1 MRRPRGLPAVP
12 VIVALVLGLYLA
24 CIAAAAL
31 LGLPWD
37 LGLPTP
43 VRLAGLPFLAYGV
56 GMGAWTLRFRG
67 PENVLE
73 STWATLRKLLRRAP
87 LAAAAGRTEPLV
99 VAGPYRFVRHPLYS
113 GVDGLALGIALL
125 VDHPWAYLGAFA
137 LAAWF
142 AFVLA
147 PFEERELSALFG
159 ASYDTYQRSVRRFL
173 PIRRR
178 AP

>member
-1 MRRPRGLPAVP
+1 MSGHRGLPAVP
-12 VIVALVLGLYLA
+12 VVAGLVLALYLA
-24 CIAAAAL
+24 CLVVAALLNLPSDLGLPWPFRL
-31 LGLPWD
+31 LGLP
-37 LGLPTP
+37 
-43 VRLAGLPFLAYGV
+43 FLLYGV
-56 GMGAWTLRFRG
+56 GMASWTLRFRG

-87 LAAAAGRTEPLV
+87 LQATAGRREPLV

-113 GVDGLALGIALL
+113 GVDGLAVGIALV
-125 VDHPWAYLGAFA
+125 VDHPWAYLGALA

-159 ASYDTYQRSVRRFL
+159 ASYETYKSSVRRFL
-173 PIRRR
+173 PIPRR